1 RLQDISLYD
10 EAGRICRPRTV
21 TRVGIRLTGAKNNQ
35 FGREEVRYHEKS
47 GDATICPV
55 LAARWIFK
63 GAKEFNTR
71 PEQPALSIN
80 NSRAIT
86 ARKVASVI
94 KRAEARGMDFT
105 RFSTHSVRISG
116 ATALLNAGAD
126 KHAIKLLERWMSS
139 AYEDYPVLTAQGTSG
154 MSRLMC

>member
-1 RLQDISLYD
+1 MMLK
-10 EAGRICRPRTV
+10 ET
-21 TRVGIRLTGAKNNQ
+21 LTLPS
-35 FGREEVRYHEKS
+35 VRN
-47 GDATICPV
+47 
-55 LAARWIFK
+55 F
-63 GAKEFNTR
+63 
-71 PEQPALSIN
+71 
-80 NSRAIT
+80 

-139 AYEDYPVLTAQGTSG
+139 AYDDYP
-154 MSRLMC
+154 